1 MVIRFVSNNCFQS
14 SIQQIQLYRKQ
25 MKFHDFPFEHYCYL
39 RICSNKMING
49 SKTFLRWIL
58 TTLPIMH
65 PFYVGR
71 VTWRMS
77 TGAAP
82 LLAAGSMS
90 WIGDKR
96 LQNSFFFLKQC
107 EHAFLDNYKSG
118 NWSQLVCFEN
128 TRRLIWLETC
138 SYCIP

>member
-1 MVIRFVSNNCFQS
+1 
-14 SIQQIQLYRKQ
+14 
-25 MKFHDFPFEHYCYL
+25 
-39 RICSNKMING
+39 
-49 SKTFLRWIL
+49 
-58 TTLPIMH
+58 
-65 PFYVGR
+65 
-71 VTWRMS
+71 MS

-118 NWSQLVCFEN
+118 N
-128 TRRLIWLETC
+128 
-138 SYCIP
+138 